1 MTKYQLEI
9 NHHNKIQDD
18 LKLNKKQSINADIKN
33 IEMLELSA
41 ITQKYEWA
49 LKNTLEI
56 NEQIESQQRNQR
68 YNSSEGQNEGFR
80 TEKHKGKI

>member
-18 LKLNKKQSINADIKN
+18 LKLNKKQSINANIKK
-33 IEMLELSA
+33 IEMLELPA
-41 ITQKYEWA
+41 IMQKYEWA

-68 YNSSEGQNEGFR
+68 YKEEQNEGFR

>member
-68 YNSSEGQNEGFR
+68 YKEGQNEGFR